1 MTKRIVITPRASQD
15 LDENFAYIAQNN
27 LDAALRF
34 FDAARQTFAR
44 LAQMSG
50 MGRLYPVQNPRLEGL
65 RRLSVRGFEN
75 YLIFYLSFDDYIE
88 VVRILHA
95 ARDLEEVLSGDEAD

>member
-1 MTKRIVITPRASQD
+1 MTKRIVIRPKASQD

-27 LDAALRF
+27 PDAALRF

-50 MGRLYPVQNPRLEGL
+50 MGSLYPVQNPRLQGL
-65 RRLSVRGFEN
+65 RKWPVRGFEN
-75 YLIFYLSFDDYIE
+75 YLIFYLSFDDFIE

-95 ARDLEEVLSGDEAD
+95 ARDLEEVLSENEA

>member
-65 RRLSVRGFEN
+65 RRLSVQGF
-75 YLIFYLSFDDYIE
+75 
-88 VVRILHA
+88 
-95 ARDLEEVLSGDEAD
+95 

>member
-15 LDENFAYIAQNN
+15 LEENFAYIAQNN

-44 LAQMSG
+44 VGSNVGNGSPVSG
-50 MGRLYPVQNPRLEGL
+50 AKSTVG
-65 RRLSVRGFEN
+65 GFAKV
-75 YLIFYLSFDDYIE
+75 FS
-88 VVRILHA
+88 
-95 ARDLEEVLSGDEAD
+95 

>member
-15 LDENFAYIAQNN
+15 LDENFACIAQNN

-34 FDAARQTFAR
+34 FDAARQTLAR

-50 MGRLYPVQNPRLEGL
+50 MGRLYPVQNPRLDGL
-65 RRLSVRGFEN
+65 RRFLVRGFEN
-75 YLIFYLSFDDYIE
+75 YVIFYLSFDDFI
-88 VVRILHA
+88 
-95 ARDLEEVLSGDEAD
+95 

>member
-15 LDENFAYIAQNN
+15 LDENCAYIAQNN

-65 RRLSVRGFEN
+65 RRLPVRGFEN
-75 YLIFYLSFDDYIE
+75 YLIFYLSFDDCIE
-88 VVRILHA
+88 VVPILHA